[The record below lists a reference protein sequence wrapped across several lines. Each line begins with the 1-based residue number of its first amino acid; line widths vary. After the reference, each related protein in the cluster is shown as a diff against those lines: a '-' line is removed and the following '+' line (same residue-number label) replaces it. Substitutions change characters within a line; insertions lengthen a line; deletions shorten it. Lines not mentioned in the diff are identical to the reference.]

1 MKSKKIWIIGFVILG
16 CLLFGVGGWKYNR
29 IVRERQE
36 ENEYE
41 LQMLYKY
48 QNMALAIDLE
58 KYNDRTIFHGSDE
71 IDKKM
76 LVLSL
81 YAYSLNKPEQAVSVQ
96 EVVEYLGK
104 EYSEDGSLMVYSCP
118 DSIKN
123 YIDWWWEGGDQKIM
137 NFLTRTNAYLRNN
150 RYEYYYED
158 MSVEELQEIMPLVK
172 VKD

>member
-1 MKSKKIWIIGFVILG
+1 MKKYNKLLFKIALIVLSLVAGFVG
-16 CLLFGVGGWKYNR
+16 YSRYTHTQK
-29 IVRERQE
+29 E
-36 ENEYE
+36 EAEYE
-41 LQMLYKY
+41 LQTLYKY

-71 IDKKM
+71 IDMKM

-81 YAYSLNKPEQAVSVQ
+81 YTYSLSKPEQVVSVQ

-118 DSIKN
+118 DSIKD

-150 RYEYYYED
+150 GYEYYYED
-158 MSVEELQEIMPLVK
+158 MSVEELQEILPLVK
-172 VKD
+172 VEN